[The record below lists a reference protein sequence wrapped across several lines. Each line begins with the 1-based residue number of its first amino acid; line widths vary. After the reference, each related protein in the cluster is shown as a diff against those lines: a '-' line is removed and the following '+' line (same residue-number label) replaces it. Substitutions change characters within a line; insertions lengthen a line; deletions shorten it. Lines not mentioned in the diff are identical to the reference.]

1 MISLF
6 KRVLAGL
13 RGDKSIWVLVTL
25 LALFSFMPVFSASAN
40 LSLVIKN
47 GTVYSHLFKHA
58 LHICIGLL
66 FVYLVSKFKYQSLT
80 YIIYFILPCVFILLI
95 ITALSNNVIA
105 GANASRWIKIPFIN
119 LSFQPS
125 SMAFVVLNMYIA
137 HYLSKKAD
145 KASPFDFKR
154 SLWLLWL
161 PIAAFFVAIAPANLS
176 TGLLLL
182 ATNVLLVFLG
192 GYPLKYLFAISSL
205 AAIVLASLLY
215 IATLFPDKLPS
226 RFSTWKARIE
236 RFTSNGED
244 KDLDTYQTDNAN
256 IAIATGKIFG
266 LGPGKSVQRNFLP
279 QSSSDFIFAIIVE
292 EYGLLG
298 AFALIFV
305 YLSLFFRFIVNAM
318 RVTDSFGRLLIYGL
332 GFPIIIQA
340 FVNMG
345 VAVQLFPTTGQP
357 LPLISSGGTSIW
369 ITCASIGVILSVT
382 AQVINKPEVEK
393 STTKKVDKNTF
404 EPTNEQVA
412 EALQVVKENA

>member
-1 MISLF
+1 MISFF

-40 LSLVIKN
+40 LSLVVKN

-58 LHICIGLL
+58 LHISIGLFL
-66 FVYLVSKFKYQSLT
+66 VYIVSKIKYQKLT
-80 YIIYFILPCVFILLI
+80 YTIYFILPCVFILLI
-95 ITALSNNVIA
+95 VTALSNNVIA

-137 HYLSKKAD
+137 HYLSKIAEKD
-145 KASPFDFKR
+145 SPFDFKR

-161 PIAAFFVAIAPANLS
+161 PIVAFFMVIAPANLS
-176 TGLLLL
+176 TALLLL

-192 GYPLKYLFAISSL
+192 GYPIKYLIKIGIIGVLSL
-205 AAIVLASLLY
+205 GLLVY

-236 RFTSNGED
+236 RYTAGKE
-244 KDLDTYQTDNAN
+244 KDIDTYQTDNAN

-305 YLSLFFRFIVNAM
+305 YLSLFFRFIVNSF
-318 RVTDSFGRLLIYGL
+318 RITDSFGKLLIYGL

-382 AQVINKPEVEK
+382 AQVQSKAQPKVTEK
-393 STTKKVDKNTF
+393 KVTKKDF
-404 EPTNEQVA
+404 EPTDEQVA